1 VFGIR
6 GALMSQRHTHEYGDT
21 AERDSHQTGFGEAS
35 LTGTAGKHTWVVG
48 GAAQIDR
55 YRSQAVSRYDYTF
68 VVPSVFV
75 QDDFTMGELAISAS
89 ARLDHHNRYGV
100 FLSPRVSALF
110 RFGSA
115 WTARA
120 SAGAG
125 YYAPTPLTEETEA
138 AGLSNLVSADLSKA
152 ERARTYSVDIS
163 REMGPLNVSATV
175 FGSRVTDALATRPAA
190 GMSIGYELVPLK
202 GPTRVNG
209 AELLAASH
217 FGEFAVVTTYTFVDA
232 TEPDAV
238 TSTRVTTPYTPRHT
252 AGIVVMWEREEA
264 GRAGLE
270 TYYTGR
276 QALDEN
282 PYRATS
288 VPYVYF
294 GALAER
300 QWGRLRIFV
309 NAENLTNRRQTRVD
323 PLVRPARH
331 YDGRWTVD
339 AWAPLDGFVMN
350 AGFRVQF

>member
-1 VFGIR
+1 
-6 GALMSQRHTHEYGDT
+6 
-21 AERDSHQTGFGEAS
+21 
-35 LTGTAGKHTWVVG
+35 
-48 GAAQIDR
+48 
-55 YRSQAVSRYDYTF
+55 
-68 VVPSVFV
+68 
-75 QDDFTMGELAISAS
+75 
-89 ARLDHHNRYGV
+89 
-100 FLSPRVSALF
+100 
-110 RFGSA
+110 
-115 WTARA
+115 
-120 SAGAG
+120 
-125 YYAPTPLTEETEA
+125 
-138 AGLSNLVSADLSKA
+138 
-152 ERARTYSVDIS
+152 
-163 REMGPLNVSATV
+163 
-175 FGSRVTDALATRPAA
+175 
-190 GMSIGYELVPLK
+190 
-202 GPTRVNG
+202 
-209 AELLAASH
+209 
-217 FGEFAVVTTYTFVDA
+217 
-232 TEPDAV
+232 
-238 TSTRVTTPYTPRHT
+238 VTTPYTPRHT
-252 AGIVVMWEREEA
+252 AGIVVMWEREGA